1 MTPTRRQFLAAGT
14 TAIAASLASQANAG
28 APPRTGPGQVAN
40 VPFRLGIVTYNIAAT
55 WGLPTIFRIC
65 RAVGFSPVDLRTTH
79 RHGVEPTLS
88 AERRREVRRQFAD
101 SGIEFWGCGSVCEFH
116 ATDPAVV
123 RRNVEQCK
131 AFIRLAADLGGRG
144 VKVRPNGLP
153 AGVPVERT
161 LEQIG
166 RALRE

>member
-1 MTPTRRQFLAAGT
+1 VSQTEAQQPTP
-14 TAIAASLASQANAG
+14 
-28 APPRTGPGQVAN
+28 PPTGPGRVAN

-55 WGLPTIFRIC
+55 WDLPTIFRIC
-65 RAVGFSPVDLRTTH
+65 RAVGLGPVELRTTH

-88 AERRREVRRQFAD
+88 AARRREVRRQFAD

-116 ATDPAVV
+116 ATDAAVV

-131 AFIRLAADLGGRG
+131 EFVRLNADLVSRG
-144 VKVRPNGLP
+144 LKGEPNGLP

-166 RALRE
+166 RALRECGQAA